1 MGDGAGHLGHTLG
14 AAYLVYYRLDREA
27 HVGAGI
33 TVGYRVHIEPIECLP
48 MTGESLGVATDDPFD
63 VFGVERHWHPL
74 VNLAS
79 IRIPSTTP
87 RLLSCRSDLRRVVFL
102 MSYRCEI
109 CGKEPWYGKQV
120 SFSHKRSSRRW
131 LPNIQRV
138 RVKDGTN
145 TRRARVCTSCLKA
158 GKVQKA

>member
-1 MGDGAGHLGHTLG
+1 MGP
-14 AAYLVYYRLDREA
+14 
-27 HVGAGI
+27 
-33 TVGYRVHIEPIECLP
+33 TVL
-48 MTGESLGVATDDPFD
+48 F
-63 VFGVERHWHPL
+63 
-74 VNLAS
+74 
-79 IRIPSTTP
+79 
-87 RLLSCRSDLRRVVFL
+87 CRSDLRRVVSL

-158 GKVQKA
+158 GKVHKA

>member
-1 MGDGAGHLGHTLG
+1 MGYGSRNFVHSSS
-14 AAYLVYYRLDREA
+14 AANFFNHRLDREA
-27 HVGAGI
+27 HVGAGV
-33 TVGYRVHIEPIECLP
+33 TVGYRIHVETVERITMVGKL
-48 MTGESLGVATDDPFD
+48 LVVATDDSLE
-63 VFGVERHWHPL
+63 VFGVERHRIPL
-74 VNLAS
+74 MNEAS
-79 IRIPSTTP
+79 IRIPCSTP
-87 RLLSCRSDLRRVVFL
+87 RVLSCRSDLRRVVFL